1 MIRTGCVRTGC
12 ALGAVAVALALCPS
26 AASAQSQERLSA
38 DVSATAGYSNN
49 PFSTLGSDTGAA
61 LVTLGIA
68 PRYQILTERSTV
80 TLSGDANVQQYLRRY
95 GRNDSYS
102 GAVDYQLRP
111 SERVTAH
118 ARIDLSSA
126 VLGSF
131 NSYQPFAGLGTVG
144 TGTGTTT
151 GTTTPVTTIP
161 ATDIGTLPPLTD
173 IGLYGLRNRRK
184 TARLSGDVGVT
195 LSARDSLTV
204 SGYTEATRYNGVA
217 QFGDFEAYNA
227 SLGYSRRVSDRW
239 TVGLRGSASAFDY
252 RTTGGDSKVFPLEA
266 TVSGRLS
273 AIWSIDGSLG
283 VTFVDSNALG
293 STRQTSVSGS
303 ANLCRQGQLSTLC
316 LQAARQVSP
325 TGLVGSQY
333 VTSAGLNW
341 SMRLSER
348 ENLSLSGNY
357 SKVGGNR
364 AQALVPGLQ
373 SEFAQVTAGYN
384 RRISERIGMLA
395 SANYRQFLSGGA
407 GRPADFGGQIGLS
420 YRLGDVR

>member
-1 MIRTGCVRTGC
+1 MIRAPRVRTGC
-12 ALGAVAVALALCPS
+12 ALGAVALTLALCP
-26 AASAQSQERLSA
+26 ATAFAQSQERLSA

-49 PFSTLGSDTGAA
+49 PFSSLGSDTGSA
-61 LVTLGIA
+61 LVTIGIA

-102 GAVDYQLRP
+102 GAVDYQTRP

-118 ARIDLSSA
+118 TRIDLSSA

-131 NSYQPFAGLGTVG
+131 NSYQPFAGLGST

-151 GTTTPVTTIP
+151 GTTTPVIPIP
-161 ATDIGTLPPLTD
+161 ATDVSALPPLTD
-173 IGLYGLRNRRK
+173 IGLYGLRNRRQ
-184 TARLSGDVGVT
+184 TARLSGDVGLT
-195 LSARDSLTV
+195 LSAQDSLTV
-204 SGYTEATRYNGVA
+204 SGYTEATRYKGVA
-217 QFGDFEAYNA
+217 QFGDFEAYSG
-227 SLGYSRRVSDRW
+227 SLGYSRRVSERW
-239 TVGLRGSASAFDY
+239 NVGLRGSISAFDY
-252 RTTGGDSKVFPLEA
+252 RTAGGDSKVFPIEA

-273 AIWSIDGSLG
+273 QIWSIDGSVG
-283 VTFVDSNALG
+283 VTFVDSDALG
-293 STRQTSVSGS
+293 STRQTSISGS
-303 ANLCRQGQLSTLC
+303 LNLCRQGELSSLC
-316 LQAARQVSP
+316 LQGSRQVSP

-348 ENLSLSGNY
+348 ENLSLNGNY

-364 AQALVPGLQ
+364 AQALLPGLQ
-373 SEFAQVTAGYN
+373 SEFAQATAGYN
-384 RRISERIGMLA
+384 RRVTERLGLLA
-395 SANYRQFLSGGA
+395 SANYRRFLSGNA
-407 GRPADFGGQIGLS
+407 GRPADFGGQIGIS